1 MSALQIFKKYPRIF
15 WLSNL
20 IELFERYA
28 WYGFYMGFGL
38 FLVGSKETGAM
49 GFSPVEKG
57 TIMGTGSMLL
67 YLLPIL
73 TGAIADKIGYKR
85 VLMLAFAIYASGFYM
100 IQHFSSFEMV
110 FLSFIWIC
118 LGGAFFKP
126 IISAMVS
133 KTTNPETASIG
144 FGIFYMM
151 VNIGG
156 FIGPFVAG
164 IVLGKGWNFV
174 FMLSIAAIAINF
186 LVTLLF
192 FKEPEKEK
200 TITPLLEDSV
210 PSSKNTPF
218 TLFNWRYA
226 MYTMI
231 ISFLWA
237 AFNLIV
243 LGTSWSFVFTFLI
256 ITIAIYLIKAL
267 LFFKIKR
274 RKASPLLD
282 AIVQPFKNIFITL
295 INWRYTL
302 FLIIMSIFWAAFNQ
316 LYYSFPNFV
325 EDWVNTAQ
333 IYQGIHSIFPSFANL
348 IGTTSG
354 TISAVTLSSMDSFFI
369 IAFQIA
375 VSAFVMRFKPLYAMM
390 GGILVLSIGLSMMFG
405 MQSGWIVLFGML
417 IFGLGEMS
425 SSPKF
430 TEYVG
435 SIAPADK
442 KALYMGSSLLP
453 IALGHQIAGFLSGA
467 PYEKV
472 ADKLFLLKAE
482 VLKRGL
488 SVPEIGEHFTK
499 TDYFNEAARQMNLT
513 QQQLTD
519 FLWKGYHPESIWII
533 FSSVAL
539 SAAVLLFLYD
549 RFIVPTKSR

>member
-1 MSALQIFKKYPRIF
+1 MSALQVFKKYPRIF

-67 YLLPIL
+67 YFLPIL
-73 TGAIADKIGYKR
+73 TGAIADKIGYKK
-85 VLMLAFAIYASGFYM
+85 VLLLAFIIYASGFYM

-118 LGGAFFKP
+118 VGGAFFKP

-186 LVTLLF
+186 LITLLF
-192 FKEPEKEK
+192 FKEPKQEK
-200 TITPLLEDSV
+200 TSTPLLQS
-210 PSSKNTPF
+210 
-218 TLFNWRYA
+218 
-226 MYTMI
+226 
-231 ISFLWA
+231 
-237 AFNLIV
+237 
-243 LGTSWSFVFTFLI
+243 
-256 ITIAIYLIKAL
+256 IA
-267 LFFKIKR
+267 
-274 RKASPLLD
+274 
-282 AIVQPFKNIFITL
+282 QPFKNIFITL
-295 INWRYTL
+295 INWRYTM
-302 FLIIMSIFWAAFNQ
+302 FLVIMSIFWAAFNQ
-316 LYYSFPNFV
+316 IYYTFPNFV
-325 EDWVNTAQ
+325 EDWVNTAT

-348 IGTTSG
+348 IGTPSG

-369 IAFQIA
+369 IAFQIG
-375 VSAFVMRFKPLYAMM
+375 VSAFVMRFKPLNAMM
-390 GGILVLSIGLSMMFG
+390 GGIFVLSIGLFLMFG
-405 MQSGWIVLFGML
+405 MQSGWIVLFGL
-417 IFGLGEMS
+417 LVFGLGEMS

-435 SIAPADK
+435 HIAPADK
-442 KALYMGSSLLP
+442 KALYMGSSFLAV
-453 IALGHQIAGFLSGA
+453 ALGHQIAGFLSGA

-488 SVPEIGEHFTK
+488 SVPEIGDNFTK
-499 TDYFNEAARQMNLT
+499 TDYFNEAARQMNFT

-519 FLWKGYHPESIWII
+519 FLWNGYHPQSIWII

-539 SAAVLLFLYD
+539 SAVVLLFLYD
-549 RFIVPTKSR
+549 KFIVPTKNR

>member
-1 MSALQIFKKYPRIF
+1 MSALQVFRKYPRIF
-15 WLSNL
+15 WLANL

-67 YLLPIL
+67 YFLPIL

-85 VLMLAFAIYASGFYM
+85 VLLLAFLIYASGFYM
-100 IQHFSSFEMV
+100 IQHFNSFEMV
-110 FLSFIWIC
+110 FISFIWIC
-118 LGGAFFKP
+118 VGGAFFKP
-126 IISAMVS
+126 IISATIS
-133 KTTNPETASIG
+133 KTTTEETASIG

-164 IVLGKGWNFV
+164 IVLGRGWNLV
-174 FMLSIAAIAINF
+174 FMLSIAAIALNF

-192 FKEPEKEK
+192 FKEPKQEKKEL
-200 TITPLLEDSV
+200 PLLQS
-210 PSSKNTPF
+210 
-218 TLFNWRYA
+218 
-226 MYTMI
+226 
-231 ISFLWA
+231 
-237 AFNLIV
+237 
-243 LGTSWSFVFTFLI
+243 
-256 ITIAIYLIKAL
+256 
-267 LFFKIKR
+267 
-274 RKASPLLD
+274 
-282 AIVQPFKNIFITL
+282 IVQPFKNIFNTL
-295 INWRYTL
+295 INWRYTM
-302 FLIIMSIFWAAFNQ
+302 FLLIMSVFWAAYNQ
-316 LYYSFPNFV
+316 LYYTFPNFV
-325 EDWVNTAQ
+325 EDWVNTAT
-333 IYQGIHSIFPSFANL
+333 IYNGIHSVFPSFAQL
-348 IGTTSG
+348 IGTSSG

-390 GGILVLSIGLSMMFG
+390 GGIFVLSIGLFLMFG
-405 MQSGWIVLFGML
+405 MQSGWIVLFGIL

-442 KALYMGSSLLP
+442 KALYMGSSFIP
-453 IALGHQIAGFLSGA
+453 YAFGHWIAGFLSGA
-467 PYEKV
+467 PYEKI
-472 ADKLFLLKAE
+472 ADKLYLLKAE
-482 VLKRGL
+482 VLNRGL
-488 SVPEIGEHFTK
+488 SVPEIGDNFTK

-513 QQQLTD
+513 QEQVTD
-519 FLWKGYHPESIWII
+519 FLWKSYHPQSIWILFCSI
-533 FSSVAL
+533 AI
-539 SAAVLLFLYD
+539 SAVVLLFLYD
-549 RFIVPTKSR
+549 RFIVPKKN

>member
-1 MSALQIFKKYPRIF
+1 MSNLQIFKKYPRIF

-28 WYGFYMGFGL
+28 WYGFYMGFSL

-67 YLLPIL
+67 YFLPIL

-85 VLMLAFAIYASGFYM
+85 VLLLSFLIYASGFFM

-118 LGGAFFKP
+118 VGGAFFKP
-126 IISAMVS
+126 IVSAMIS

-186 LVTLLF
+186 LITLFF
-192 FKEPEKEK
+192 FKEPKQERKA
-200 TITPLLEDSV
+200 TPLLQS
-210 PSSKNTPF
+210 
-218 TLFNWRYA
+218 
-226 MYTMI
+226 I
-231 ISFLWA
+231 I
-237 AFNLIV
+237 
-243 LGTSWSFVFTFLI
+243 
-256 ITIAIYLIKAL
+256 
-267 LFFKIKR
+267 
-274 RKASPLLD
+274 
-282 AIVQPFKNIFITL
+282 QPFKNIFITL
-295 INWRYTL
+295 INWRYTM
-302 FLIIMSIFWAAFNQ
+302 FLLIMSVFWAAYNQ
-316 LYYSFPNFV
+316 LYYTFPNFV
-325 EDWVNTAQ
+325 EDWVNTAT
-333 IYQGIHSIFPSFANL
+333 IFNGIHSVFPSFANL
-348 IGTTSG
+348 IGTSSG

-375 VSAFVMRFKPLYAMM
+375 VSAFVMRFKPLNAMM
-390 GGILVLSIGLSMMFG
+390 GGIFVLSIGLFLMFG
-405 MQSGWIVLFGML
+405 VQSGWIVLFGIL

-425 SSPKF
+425 SSPKY

-435 SIAPADK
+435 NIAPADK
-442 KALYMGSSLLP
+442 KALYMGSSFLA

-488 SVPEIGEHFTK
+488 SVPEISDKFTK
-499 TDYFNEAARQMNLT
+499 TDYFNEAARQMNFT

-519 FLWKGYHPESIWII
+519 FLWASYHPQSIWII
-533 FSSVAL
+533 FSSIAL
-539 SAAVLLFLYD
+539 SAVVLLFLYD
-549 RFIVPTKSR
+549 RFILKPPSRSPKGGKA

>member
-1 MSALQIFKKYPRIF
+1 MSKLQIFKKYPAIF
-15 WLSNL
+15 WISNI

-67 YLLPIL
+67 YFLPIL
-73 TGAIADKIGYKR
+73 TGAIADKIGYKK
-85 VLMLAFAIYASGFYM
+85 VLLLSFMIYASGFYM
-100 IQHFSSFEMV
+100 IQQFHSFEMV
-110 FLSFIWIC
+110 FVSFIWIC
-118 LGGAFFKP
+118 VGGAFFKP
-126 IISAMVS
+126 IISAMIS
-133 KTTNPETASIG
+133 KTTNSETASIG

-174 FMLSIAAIAINF
+174 FMLSIVAIAINF
-186 LVTLLF
+186 LITMLF
-192 FKEPEKEK
+192 FREPMREK
-200 TITPLLEDSV
+200 
-210 PSSKNTPF
+210 SSNS
-218 TLFNWRYA
+218 LVQS
-226 MYTMI
+226 I
-231 ISFLWA
+231 I
-237 AFNLIV
+237 
-243 LGTSWSFVFTFLI
+243 
-256 ITIAIYLIKAL
+256 
-267 LFFKIKR
+267 
-274 RKASPLLD
+274 
-282 AIVQPFKNIFITL
+282 QPFRNIYTTL
-295 INWRYTL
+295 INWRYTM

-316 LYYSFPNFV
+316 LYYTFPIFV
-325 EDWVNTAQ
+325 DDWVDTAT
-333 IYQGIHSIFPSFANL
+333 IYRGIHSVLPSFANL
-348 IGTTSG
+348 IGTPSG

-369 IAFQIA
+369 IAFQIV
-375 VSAFVMRFKPLYAMM
+375 VSAFVMRFKPLNAMM
-390 GGILVLSIGLSMMFG
+390 GGIFVLAFGLFLMFG
-405 MQSGWIVLFGML
+405 VQSGWIVLFGLL

-435 SIAPADK
+435 SIAPSDK
-442 KALYMGSSLLP
+442 KALYMGSSFLA

-488 SVPEIGEHFTK
+488 SVPEISDSFTK
-499 TDYFNEAARQMNLT
+499 TDYLNEAARQMNFS

-519 FLWKGYHPESIWII
+519 FLWTNYHPNSIWII
-533 FSSVAL
+533 YSSVAL
-539 SAAVLLFLYD
+539 SAVVLLFLYD
-549 RFIVPTKSR
+549 RFILPRK

>member
-1 MSALQIFKKYPRIF
+1 MSNLQIFKKYPRIF

-20 IELFERYA
+20 IELIERYA

-67 YLLPIL
+67 YFLPIL
-73 TGAIADKIGYKR
+73 TGAIADKIGYKK
-85 VLMLAFAIYASGFYM
+85 VLLLAFVIYASGFCM

-110 FLSFIWIC
+110 FISFIWIC
-118 LGGAFFKP
+118 VGGAFFKP
-126 IISAMVS
+126 IISAMIS

-174 FMLSIAAIAINF
+174 FILSIVAIAINF

-192 FKEPEKEK
+192 FKEPERER
-200 TITPLLEDSV
+200 TSTPLLQSL
-210 PSSKNTPF
+210 
-218 TLFNWRYA
+218 TL
-226 MYTMI
+226 
-231 ISFLWA
+231 
-237 AFNLIV
+237 
-243 LGTSWSFVFTFLI
+243 
-256 ITIAIYLIKAL
+256 
-267 LFFKIKR
+267 
-274 RKASPLLD
+274 
-282 AIVQPFKNIFITL
+282 PFKNIYITL
-295 INWRYTL
+295 INWRYTM
-302 FLIIMSIFWAAFNQ
+302 FLVIMSIFWAAFNQ
-316 LYYSFPNFV
+316 LYYTFPNFI
-325 EDWVNTAQ
+325 EDWVNTATL
-333 IYQGIHSIFPSFANL
+333 YQGIHSIFPSFAQL
-348 IGTTSG
+348 IGTPSG

-369 IAFQIA
+369 IAFQIE
-375 VSAFVMRFKPLYAMM
+375 VSAFVMRFKPLNAMM
-390 GGILVLSIGLSMMFG
+390 GGIFVLSIGLFLMFG
-405 MQSGWIVLFGML
+405 MQSGWIVLLGLL
-417 IFGLGEMS
+417 IFGLGEMG
-425 SSPKF
+425 SSPKY

-442 KALYMGSSLLP
+442 KALYMGSAYLA
-453 IALGHQIAGFLSGA
+453 IALGHQIAGYLSGA
-467 PYEKV
+467 PYEKI

-488 SVPEIGEHFTK
+488 SVPEIGDNFTK
-499 TDYFNEAARQMNLT
+499 TDYFNEAARQMNFN

-519 FLWKGYHPESIWII
+519 FLWKAYHPESIWII
-533 FSSVAL
+533 FSSIAL
-539 SAAVLLFLYD
+539 SAVVLLFLYD
-549 RFIVPTKSR
+549 KFIVPTKNR

>member
-1 MSALQIFKKYPRIF
+1 MSNLSIFRKYPSVF
-15 WLSNL
+15 WISNV

-67 YLLPIL
+67 YFLPIL
-73 TGAIADKIGYKR
+73 TGAIADKIGYKK
-85 VLMLAFAIYASGFYM
+85 VLLLSFIIYASGFFM
-100 IQHFSSFEMV
+100 IQQFSSFEMV
-110 FLSFIWIC
+110 FISFVWIC

-126 IISAMVS
+126 IISAMIS
-133 KTTNPETASIG
+133 KTTNPETSSIG

-174 FMLSIAAIAINF
+174 FMLSIAAVAMNF
-186 LVTLLF
+186 LITLLF
-192 FKEPEKEK
+192 FREPKREK
-200 TITPLLEDSV
+200 TTTPLLES
-210 PSSKNTPF
+210 
-218 TLFNWRYA
+218 
-226 MYTMI
+226 
-231 ISFLWA
+231 
-237 AFNLIV
+237 IV
-243 LGTSWSFVFTFLI
+243 T
-256 ITIAIYLIKAL
+256 
-267 LFFKIKR
+267 
-274 RKASPLLD
+274 
-282 AIVQPFKNIFITL
+282 PFKNIFVTL
-295 INWRYTL
+295 INWRYTM
-302 FLIIMSIFWAAFNQ
+302 FLVIMSIFWAAYNQ
-316 LYYSFPNFV
+316 LYYTFPNFV
-325 EDWVNTAQ
+325 EDWVNTAT
-333 IYQGIHSIFPSFANL
+333 IFNGIHSVLPSLANL
-348 IGTTSG
+348 IGTESG

-369 IAFQIA
+369 IVFQIA
-375 VSAFVMRFKPLYAMM
+375 VSAFVMRFKPLNAMM
-390 GGILVLSIGLSMMFG
+390 GGILVLSGGLFLMFG
-405 MQSGWIVLFGML
+405 VQSGWIVLFGLL

-435 SIAPADK
+435 SIAPSDK
-442 KALYMGSSLLP
+442 KALYMGSSFLA

-472 ADKLFLLKAE
+472 ADKLYLLKEE

-488 SVPEIGEHFTK
+488 SVPEIGDNFTK
-499 TDYFNEAARQMNLT
+499 TDYFNEAAKQMNFS

-519 FLWKGYHPESIWII
+519 FLWNNYHPQSIWII

-539 SAAVLLFLYD
+539 SAVVLLFLYD
-549 RFIVPTKSR
+549 RFILPKK

>member
-1 MSALQIFKKYPRIF
+1 MSALQVFKKYPRIF

-67 YLLPIL
+67 YFLPIL
-73 TGAIADKIGYKR
+73 TGAIADKIGYKK
-85 VLMLAFAIYASGFYM
+85 VLLLAFIIYASGFYM

-118 LGGAFFKP
+118 VGGAFFKP

-186 LVTLLF
+186 LITLLF
-192 FKEPEKEK
+192 FKEPKQEK
-200 TITPLLEDSV
+200 TNTPLLQS
-210 PSSKNTPF
+210 
-218 TLFNWRYA
+218 
-226 MYTMI
+226 
-231 ISFLWA
+231 
-237 AFNLIV
+237 
-243 LGTSWSFVFTFLI
+243 
-256 ITIAIYLIKAL
+256 IA
-267 LFFKIKR
+267 
-274 RKASPLLD
+274 
-282 AIVQPFKNIFITL
+282 QPFKNIFITL
-295 INWRYTL
+295 INWRYTM
-302 FLIIMSIFWAAFNQ
+302 FLVIMSIFWAAFNQ
-316 LYYSFPNFV
+316 LYYTFPNFV
-325 EDWVNTAQ
+325 EDWVNTAT

-348 IGTTSG
+348 IGTPSG

-369 IAFQIA
+369 IAFQIG
-375 VSAFVMRFKPLYAMM
+375 VSAFVMRFKPLNAMM
-390 GGILVLSIGLSMMFG
+390 GGIFVLSIGLFLMFG
-405 MQSGWIVLFGML
+405 MQSGWIVLFGL
-417 IFGLGEMS
+417 LVFGLGEMS

-435 SIAPADK
+435 HIAPADK
-442 KALYMGSSLLP
+442 KALYMGSSFLAT
-453 IALGHQIAGFLSGA
+453 ALGHQIAGFLSGT

-472 ADKLFLLKAE
+472 ADKLFLLKGE

-488 SVPEIGEHFTK
+488 SVPEIGDNFTK
-499 TDYFNEAARQMNLT
+499 TDYFNEAARQMNFT

-519 FLWKGYHPESIWII
+519 FLWNGYHPQSIWII

-539 SAAVLLFLYD
+539 SAVVLLFLYD
-549 RFIVPTKSR
+549 KFIVPTKNQ

>member
-20 IELFERYA
+20 IELVERYA

-67 YLLPIL
+67 YFLPIL
-73 TGAIADKIGYKR
+73 TGAIADKIGYKK
-85 VLMLAFAIYASGFYM
+85 VLLLAFLIYASGFFM
-100 IQHFSSFEMV
+100 IQQFSSFEMV

-118 LGGAFFKP
+118 VGGAFFKP

-144 FGIFYMM
+144 FGIFYLM

-186 LVTLLF
+186 LITLFF
-192 FKEPEKEK
+192 FKEPEQEK
-200 TITPLLEDSV
+200 QTTPLLQS
-210 PSSKNTPF
+210 
-218 TLFNWRYA
+218 
-226 MYTMI
+226 I
-231 ISFLWA
+231 I
-237 AFNLIV
+237 
-243 LGTSWSFVFTFLI
+243 
-256 ITIAIYLIKAL
+256 
-267 LFFKIKR
+267 
-274 RKASPLLD
+274 
-282 AIVQPFKNIFITL
+282 QPFKNIFVML
-295 INWRYTL
+295 VNWRYTM
-302 FLIIMSIFWAAFNQ
+302 FLVIMSIFWAAYNQ
-316 LYYSFPNFV
+316 LYYTFPNFV
-325 EDWVNTAQ
+325 EDWVNTATL
-333 IYQGIHSIFPSFANL
+333 YQGIHSVFPSFANL
-348 IGTTSG
+348 IGTPSG
-354 TISAVTLSSMDSFFI
+354 TISAVTLGSMNAFFI
-369 IAFQIA
+369 IAFQIV
-375 VSAFVMRFKPLYAMM
+375 VSAFVMRFKPLNAMM
-390 GGILVLSIGLSMMFG
+390 GGIFVLSIGLFLMFG

-435 SIAPADK
+435 NIAPADK
-442 KALYMGSSLLP
+442 KALYMGSSFLS
-453 IALGHQIAGFLSGA
+453 IALGHQMAGYLSGA

-488 SVPEIGEHFTK
+488 SVPEIGDNFTK
-499 TDYFNEAARQMNLT
+499 TDYFNEAARQMNFS

-519 FLWKGYHPESIWII
+519 FLWNGYHPQSIWII

-539 SAAVLLFLYD
+539 SAVVLLFLYD
-549 RFIVPTKSR
+549 RFIVPKK